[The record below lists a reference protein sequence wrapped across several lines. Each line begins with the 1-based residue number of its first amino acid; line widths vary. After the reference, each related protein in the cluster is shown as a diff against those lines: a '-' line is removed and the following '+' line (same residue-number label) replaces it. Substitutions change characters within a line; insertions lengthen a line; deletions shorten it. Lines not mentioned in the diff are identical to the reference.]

1 MNGVQCVSSDTL
13 LYTPR
18 HTYNQRYNSV
28 RVCLSVC
35 LRLSAFLLTHCAW
48 FLLFSRIAPRK
59 KNNQTMK
66 HNACKWSNVSTNSA
80 IFQPHMLHSGDIT
93 RAFPFFATLLFLLT
107 LSPTSFLSHFSPPCP
122 FLIEVNKRLSY
133 RGQNAFSVIKHTNA
147 ITKTNMYRPSVFI
160 RTSV

>member
-1 MNGVQCVSSDTL
+1 MRVL
-13 LYTPR
+13 R
-18 HTYNQRYNSV
+18 HVVINASTHIQQAIQLCP
-28 RVCLSVC
+28 CLSVC
-35 LRLSAFLLTHCAW
+35 LSTSLCVSSHTLCLISFVFWH
-48 FLLFSRIAPRK
+48 SSEK

-66 HNACKWSNVSTNSA
+66 YNACKWSNVSTNSA